1 MRKFK
6 TMALALSMTAL
17 LSTGMVFAAE
27 YSSPIEV
34 LSNLTGSSVEEIYEQ
49 RGNKTLGAIA
59 QEEGVSDEFKAAML
73 ENKKAILGAK
83 SKRWRF
89 NSRTSRCYPRE
100 NGN

>member
-49 RGNKTLGAIA
+49 RGNK
-59 QEEGVSDEFKAAML
+59 
-73 ENKKAILGAK
+73 ENCYRGNRACKKIFFRL
-83 SKRWRF
+83 
-89 NSRTSRCYPRE
+89 
-100 NGN
+100 